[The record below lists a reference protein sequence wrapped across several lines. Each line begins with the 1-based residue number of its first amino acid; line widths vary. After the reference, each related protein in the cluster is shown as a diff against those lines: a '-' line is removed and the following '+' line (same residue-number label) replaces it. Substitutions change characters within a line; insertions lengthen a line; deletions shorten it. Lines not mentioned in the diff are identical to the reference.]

1 MRCVEGGGLGGA
13 AQLLTL
19 DVSGT
24 LWYSCRVLK
33 KKKRKERTGL
43 TITTQRRGRAG
54 GTGVS
59 ELPVRVA
66 PLAGLPFCRSV

>member
-1 MRCVEGGGLGGA
+1 MVFVQSSEEEEEERENRSDDHHA
-13 AQLLTL
+13 AQ
-19 DVSGT
+19 GEA
-24 LWYSCRVLK
+24 R
-33 KKKRKERTGL
+33 
-43 TITTQRRGRAG
+43 